1 MYMEA
6 SGFRPGSRD
15 SYVMSCFQVFF
26 LRRYMEARA
35 TWYGGPGGAGP
46 DGMSI
51 YSGREVQFDPK
62 LTPG

>member
-1 MYMEA
+1 
-6 SGFRPGSRD
+6 
-15 SYVMSCFQVFF
+15 
-26 LRRYMEARA
+26 MEARA